1 LPAWQA
7 DRAGQSENG
16 DNLNLMST
24 ATHISEEQY
33 LHSTFEPD
41 AEYVDGEIR
50 MRPMGTYSHADWQ
63 QAILTWFLQHAKEW
77 NIRAIAELRTRV
89 KPGRYR
95 IPDVAV
101 LDRANPK
108 EEIATVAP
116 LAVFEVLSPDDKV
129 QELYEK
135 LDDYAAMGIPQIWV
149 VDPKSGVCKQYVDSC
164 LKPASRFALVDRGFV
179 FDVQEF
185 TALLQD

>member
-1 LPAWQA
+1 
-7 DRAGQSENG
+7 
-16 DNLNLMST
+16 MST

-33 LHSTFEPD
+33 LRSSFEPD

-50 MRPMGTYSHADWQ
+50 ERRPGTYDHGNWQ
-63 QAILTWFLQHAKEW
+63 QAILLWFLQHAKEW

-101 LDRANPK
+101 LDRANPR

-116 LAVFEVLSPDDKV
+116 LAVFEVLSSDDKV

-135 LDDYAAMGIPQIWV
+135 LEDYAAMGIPQIWV
-149 VDPKSGVCKQYVDSC
+149 VDPKSGVCKQCVDSC
-164 LKPASRFALVDRGFV
+164 LKPASRFALVERGIV